1 MSVFPKQTLLRPIN
15 TICFFSF
22 PINTICFF
30 SFIQSQIEGF
40 GVYPNPAAV
49 GLRGNP
55 RVMGW
60 VEPNTETPS
69 HETKKNT
76 NLKGLAAKS
85 KAEAIG

>member
-1 MSVFPKQTLLRPIN
+1 MLF
-15 TICFFSF
+15 FFSYQY
-22 PINTICFF
+22 NMFF

-69 HETKKNT
+69 HETKKNP
-76 NLKGLAAKS
+76 NS
-85 KAEAIG
+85 INCQYSEF